1 MTRLKKLAYALF
13 FIVITTALFARISIE
28 FDSVIAE
35 PTHPTYQLQM
45 TKLLDEFSL
54 IAKINPVFRYW
65 LISGS
70 LLGLL
75 RHNQSFIP
83 HDDDLDV
90 GIDEDS
96 HNLLKSD
103 PNISKL
109 ISDRGLLLCY
119 NHDISKLR
127 FKGHNT
133 PFLDII
139 LYSKHGDFMLPPDYF
154 WDEYFKISELFP
166 LQKCTLSNVDVFCPI
181 SPMPYIK
188 RHFGSTA
195 TWLLYGSHWTIP
207 QIPSDWHSKTR
218 SKVYNY
224 TNIDNIM
231 RPNCS
236 NPIY

>member
-1 MTRLKKLAYALF
+1 MTKLKKLTYALF

-96 HNLLKSD
+96 
-103 PNISKL
+103 PKL
-109 ISDRGLLLCY
+109 ISDRGLFALL
-119 NHDISKLR
+119 
-127 FKGHNT
+127 
-133 PFLDII
+133 
-139 LYSKHGDFMLPPDYF
+139 
-154 WDEYFKISELFP
+154 
-166 LQKCTLSNVDVFCPI
+166 
-181 SPMPYIK
+181 
-188 RHFGSTA
+188 
-195 TWLLYGSHWTIP
+195 
-207 QIPSDWHSKTR
+207 
-218 SKVYNY
+218 
-224 TNIDNIM
+224 
-231 RPNCS
+231 
-236 NPIY
+236 